1 MQRYLRNI
9 DWWLVGAVCALVGI
23 GLMLIASAT
32 HSYAVARGEAVFVE
46 RQGIFF
52 GINVLLVIFCLRF
65 DYRLLQQIAKPLYIF
80 NLVLLLAVM
89 FVGHSAV
96 GAQRW
101 IQIGPVTIQ
110 PSEFAK
116 MAVILF
122 LPWVMEHTKG
132 RSDSL
137 WFMTKAVLCTL
148 PIAALVGSNNLSTAI
163 ILLGICAFLIFISH
177 PGYLPFLG
185 IGGAGIGF
193 IAVFLMMES
202 YRLERL
208 AIWRDP
214 EKYEKG
220 FQTIQGLYAIGSGG
234 IFGRGMGNSLQKLGF
249 VPEAQ
254 NDIPSSVRKQDCLE
268 LYWLSFCLEA

>member
-32 HSYAVARGEAVFVE
+32 HSYAVARGEAWFVE

-89 FVGHSAV
+89 FVGHSAL

-116 MAVILF
+116 AIIIICLAAFFGKKRQSFILI
-122 LPWVMEHTKG
+122 
-132 RSDSL
+132 
-137 WFMTKAVLCTL
+137 L
-148 PIAALVGSNNLSTAI
+148 PI
-163 ILLGICAFLIFISH
+163 ICLQ
-177 PGYLPFLG
+177 LPMCLC
-185 IGGAGIGF
+185 
-193 IAVFLMMES
+193 
-202 YRLERL
+202 RLC
-208 AIWRDP
+208 W
-214 EKYEKG
+214 
-220 FQTIQGLYAIGSGG
+220 
-234 IFGRGMGNSLQKLGF
+234 
-249 VPEAQ
+249 
-254 NDIPSSVRKQDCLE
+254 
-268 LYWLSFCLEA
+268 

>member
-1 MQRYLRNI
+1 
-9 DWWLVGAVCALVGI
+9 
-23 GLMLIASAT
+23 
-32 HSYAVARGEAVFVE
+32 
-46 RQGIFF
+46 
-52 GINVLLVIFCLRF
+52 
-65 DYRLLQQIAKPLYIF
+65 
-80 NLVLLLAVM
+80 
-89 FVGHSAV
+89 
-96 GAQRW
+96 
-101 IQIGPVTIQ
+101 
-110 PSEFAK
+110 

-208 AIWRDP
+208 AIWRNP
-214 EKYEKG
+214 EAYEKG
-220 FQTIQGLYAIGSGG
+220 FQTIQGLYAIGSGR
-234 IFGRGMGNSLQKLGF
+234 IFGCGLGKGLQKLGF
-249 VPEAQ
+249 VPEAKFIVMLTV
-254 NDIPSSVRKQDCLE
+254 NVLLNTLWISM
-268 LYWLSFCLEA
+268 LYGKGIMVLLPARALKNLIMWPIDSIIFYSLTKLIEQTGVFRMFHARTAAQAQR

>member
-32 HSYAVARGEAVFVE
+32 HSYAVARGEAWFVE

-89 FVGHSAV
+89 FVGHSAL

-116 MAVILF
+116 AIIIICLAAFLAKRAELYTDFTDYLPAVAYVFVPFVLVMRQPDLGTSLVFAVI
-122 LPWVMEHTKG
+122 
-132 RSDSL
+132 
-137 WFMTKAVLCTL
+137 TL
-148 PIAALVGSNNLSTAI
+148 GMLIISGFKMRWLAMLS
-163 ILLGICAFLIFISH
+163 GAF
-177 PGYLPFLG
+177 G
-185 IGGAGIGF
+185 
-193 IAVFLMMES
+193 
-202 YRLERL
+202 
-208 AIWRDP
+208 
-214 EKYEKG
+214 
-220 FQTIQGLYAIGSGG
+220 
-234 IFGRGMGNSLQKLGF
+234 
-249 VPEAQ
+249 
-254 NDIPSSVRKQDCLE
+254 
-268 LYWLSFCLEA
+268 

>member
-32 HSYAVARGEAVFVE
+32 HSYAVARGEAWFVE

-89 FVGHSAV
+89 FVGHSAL

-116 MAVILF
+116 AIIIICLAAFLAKGQSFILI
-122 LPWVMEHTKG
+122 
-132 RSDSL
+132 
-137 WFMTKAVLCTL
+137 L
-148 PIAALVGSNNLSTAI
+148 PI
-163 ILLGICAFLIFISH
+163 IC
-177 PGYLPFLG
+177 LPLPMC
-185 IGGAGIGF
+185 
-193 IAVFLMMES
+193 LC
-202 YRLERL
+202 RLC
-208 AIWRDP
+208 W
-214 EKYEKG
+214 
-220 FQTIQGLYAIGSGG
+220 
-234 IFGRGMGNSLQKLGF
+234 
-249 VPEAQ
+249 
-254 NDIPSSVRKQDCLE
+254 
-268 LYWLSFCLEA
+268 

>member
-32 HSYAVARGEAVFVE
+32 HSYAVARGEAWFVE

-89 FVGHSAV
+89 FVGHSAL

-116 MAVILF
+116 
-122 LPWVMEHTKG
+122 
-132 RSDSL
+132 
-137 WFMTKAVLCTL
+137 
-148 PIAALVGSNNLSTAI
+148 AI
-163 ILLGICAFLIFISH
+163 IIICLAAFLAKN
-177 PGYLPFLG
+177 P
-185 IGGAGIGF
+185 
-193 IAVFLMMES
+193 
-202 YRLERL
+202 
-208 AIWRDP
+208 D
-214 EKYEKG
+214 
-220 FQTIQGLYAIGSGG
+220 
-234 IFGRGMGNSLQKLGF
+234 F
-249 VPEAQ
+249 VPAKLAFRGAVNGTKTFFPQTDGTDGFFVAKFIRNKE
-254 NDIPSSVRKQDCLE
+254 
-268 LYWLSFCLEA
+268 